1 MYFNIFSVLL
11 LSRAEM
17 EQKQGREAAAEML
30 PSESHATAVVSLLAG
45 QQKLPTAAFSN
56 NELYR

>member
-1 MYFNIFSVLL
+1 
-11 LSRAEM
+11 M

-30 PSESHATAVVSLLAG
+30 PNESHATAVVSLLAG
-45 QQKLPTAAFSN
+45 QQKLPPAALSN